1 MRYVSRTKDEKT
13 SERDFIRIG
22 KYRRLGSKRV
32 IWIMILAILA
42 NACGR
47 QDAADFFGVTWYSP
61 SEAEG
66 FEIVG
71 TEGCESRVIRVKT
84 AWQGD
89 KNGQDG
95 IRTSTSSGKELFIAR
110 NGESPPEGFGGQVLD
125 GNAERIAVTSS
136 SHIALLDLIGEVRR
150 VKAVSGIRY
159 ISNAYIRGHRD
170 SIADIGY
177 EAGADFE
184 ALAAAKPDI
193 VLLYGISSSN
203 AMEDRLRILGIPYLY
218 IGEYLETS
226 PLGKAE
232 WVVAIAELLGCREK
246 GEEAYRKIASGYEE
260 LTSSVPENA
269 GKPKV
274 MLNSPYGDTWFM
286 ASPESAMVSLI
297 RDAGGEY
304 VFKDR
309 PENDRTGRSSGQ
321 WKTPAIDF
329 ETAFILASKADVWL
343 NVGQYRSLEQFLAEY
358 PQFAAVKCV
367 RDRQVYSCDRRSTE
381 EGGSDFW
388 ESGTVRPDLVLEDLI
403 RILHPGLHIHEGK
416 GLVTDRADGESLH
429 YYRRL
434 DSY

>member
-1 MRYVSRTKDEKT
+1 
-13 SERDFIRIG
+13 
-22 KYRRLGSKRV
+22 
-32 IWIMILAILA
+32 MILAILA

-47 QDAADFFGVTWYSP
+47 QDAADFFDVTWYSP

-89 KNGQDG
+89 GNGQDG

-246 GEEAYRKIASGYEE
+246 GEEAYRKIASEYDK
-260 LTSSVPENA
+260 LKSSVPENA
-269 GKPKV
+269 GKPEV

-304 VFKDR
+304 VLGNR
-309 PENDRTGRSSGQ
+309 HSRGGRDSGSGISASGQ
-321 WKTPAIDF
+321 WKSSSIDF
-329 ETAFILASKADVWL
+329 EEAFLLTSEADVWL
-343 NVGQYRSLEQFLAEY
+343 NVGQYRSIGQLTAAY
-358 PQFAAVKCV
+358 PQLAGVKCV
-367 RDRQVYSCDRRSTE
+367 KDGKVYSCDRRSTE
-381 EGGSDFW
+381 GGGSDFW

-403 RILHPGLHIHEGK
+403 RILHPELRIPGGS
-416 GLVTDRADGESLH
+416 GQDTDCTDDESLH